1 MTVTD
6 QSTTLGG
13 WTVEKDHL
21 YYASGTNEDIGL
33 YASNQTTTA
42 AAGGS
47 GQKNDWRIRVSNKFG
62 VDKAGNLYGTGGK
75 IAGWT
80 ISADKFTGG
89 NTTINANGTINC
101 TDLNANHTGT
111 IGGWKISSS
120 GLRGGNLSLNSNGSI
135 SGGSSYNWSIDTDGR
150 AKFNYLD
157 VSSGIVLN
165 GTRLHWGTATVVSE
179 INNIEVETEGQ
190 AVVTGADW
198 QKWSLYGPFNKEVLR
213 NICCYLNVKYKRI
226 KIPTRFRINYKT
238 ITLRGLGV
246 STSAP
251 APAAAGDVK
260 VPISNAGSDSG
271 SNGGRAVINGSGCFG
286 AGTDIFCVDGSIKP
300 IELIKVGDEILTYNT
315 FTNAYEP
322 GIVNMTHIYEYTN
335 NLYEITLK
343 NGIVLKVTSGHPLLS
358 DIGWVSLN
366 PELALYESSIETKLM
381 RVGQTLQ
388 GLSIDAEIVDIKKVE
403 ELVTSYNLTVNKNHT
418 FIASGVIAHNVKAPN
433 K

>member
-1 MTVTD
+1 MTQQAYSNITQNMYNSGVYYADIVAKINSNSEYNSNLSYYINMECTITAQGPVNSENYVPNRYYIRADAQPQHSRVNINSNSPYLLIDGADGDRRMTVTD

-33 YASNQTTTA
+33 YAANQTTTA
-42 AAGGS
+42 VAGGS

-111 IGGWKISSS
+111 IGGWKISSN

-179 INNIEVETEGQ
+179 IYNIEVETE
-190 AVVTGADW
+190 
-198 QKWSLYGPFNKEVLR
+198 
-213 NICCYLNVKYKRI
+213 
-226 KIPTRFRINYKT
+226 
-238 ITLRGLGV
+238 
-246 STSAP
+246 
-251 APAAAGDVK
+251 
-260 VPISNAGSDSG
+260 
-271 SNGGRAVINGSGCFG
+271 
-286 AGTDIFCVDGSIKP
+286 
-300 IELIKVGDEILTYNT
+300 
-315 FTNAYEP
+315 
-322 GIVNMTHIYEYTN
+322 
-335 NLYEITLK
+335 
-343 NGIVLKVTSGHPLLS
+343 
-358 DIGWVSLN
+358 
-366 PELALYESSIETKLM
+366 
-381 RVGQTLQ
+381 
-388 GLSIDAEIVDIKKVE
+388 
-403 ELVTSYNLTVNKNHT
+403 
-418 FIASGVIAHNVKAPN
+418 
-433 K
+433 